1 MNGGSRNYEEEDG
14 DWPTVTVRMP
24 DEWIELAELISGDES
39 TFYDKSGVIRYAM
52 DRKFE
57 DSGDWPK
64 TTEYDPH
71 LEGLMREYGE
81 ELGIVEE
88 IGEDLDELDEDS
100 DRMKAFLE
108 GERERTVGNIDRF
121 DYAVTMYSIAAAEG
135 DTEKEEDAAEYLREH
150 YPNSDFTR
158 FVVEE

>member
-1 MNGGSRNYEEEDG
+1 MNDSRNYEEEDG

-24 DEWIELAELISGDES
+24 EEWIELAEQISGDES

-57 DSGDWPK
+57 DAGDWTK

-71 LEGLMREYGE
+71 LEGLIREYSE
-81 ELGIVEE
+81 ELGIIEE
-88 IGEDLDELDEDS
+88 IDEDLEGLEEDS
-100 DRMKAFLE
+100 DRMQAFLE
-108 GERERTVGNIDRF
+108 GERGRTVGNIDRF
-121 DYAVTMYSIAAAEG
+121 DYATTMYSMAKAEG
-135 DTEKEEDAAEYLREH
+135 DNEKEEKAAEYLREH
-150 YPNSDFTR
+150 YPESDFTR

>member
-1 MNGGSRNYEEEDG
+1 MNDSRNYEEEDG

-24 DEWIELAELISGDES
+24 EEWIELAERISGDES

-57 DSGDWPK
+57 DTGDWKK

-71 LEGLMREYGE
+71 LEGLIREYSE
-81 ELGIVEE
+81 ELGIIEE
-88 IGEDLDELDEDS
+88 IDEDLEGIEEDS
-100 DRMKAFLE
+100 DRMEAFLE

-121 DYAVTMYSIAAAEG
+121 DYATTMYSIAKAEG
-135 DTEKEEDAAEYLREH
+135 DSDKEEKAAEYLKEH
-150 YPNSDFTR
+150 YPESDFTR